1 MTAAP
6 ARRPGRSSA
15 SWRLSDR
22 LGLGLAWLLGLL
34 FCAIAAAIV
43 IYFLVEGI
51 RYLRPNLLVTNPAAA
66 ASSESQ
72 TGGFLDPL
80 LGTVIVGAMAMAIAV
95 PVGVGIA
102 VWLSEFGRP
111 TGLARVAES
120 AVEMLAGE
128 PSVVLALFG
137 TILFTA
143 PALGF
148 LSQTTHGIV
157 LGQSFFAAAALL
169 SLVGLP
175 MVVASTREG
184 LQAIPSHVREAS
196 YAVGKTKIATTRR
209 VLLPAAR
216 PSVITG
222 TMLGLGRVISDT
234 AIVLL
239 LLGGT
244 LTFST
249 ANSTPVLGLLR
260 GTGDTLTGYIYYNAP
275 TGDGNQPS
283 KAYAAAFVLML
294 MVLALNL
301 GVDFVDRSLA
311 AGGAMELR
319 KPPPV
324 RRLTGNEAYAP
335 RVPVAPPPPGT
346 VPQAAG
352 HERQRAPTRVRGAG
366 AADGAGQRD
375 RDRPNAGRELS
386 VTYGSQPA
394 VKSVSLPIRQGEVLA
409 LIGPSGCGKTTLLRS
424 LNRLTELTR
433 GASASGRIT
442 LDGVDIADAGA
453 DRTPPPGDDG
463 LPAAQPVP
471 DERVRQ
477 RRLRA
482 A

>member
-1 MTAAP
+1 VSAVTATRV
-6 ARRPGRSSA
+6 RRSERAAA

-66 ASSESQ
+66 SSESQ

-80 LGTVIVGAMAMAIAV
+80 LGTLIIGTMSMAIAV

-120 AVEMLAGE
+120 AVEMMAGE
-128 PSVVLALFG
+128 PSIVLALFG
-137 TILFTA
+137 LTLFTL
-143 PALGF
+143 PALGV
-148 LSQTTHGIV
+148 LTQSTHGVV

-175 MVVASTREG
+175 LVVASTREG

-216 PSVITG
+216 PSVLTG

-244 LTFST
+244 LTFQA
-249 ANSTPVLGLLR
+249 ANSTPLLGLLR

-294 MVLALNL
+294 FVLALNL
-301 GVDFVDRSLA
+301 GVDLVVSRS
-311 AGGAMELR
+311 R
-319 KPPPV
+319 K
-324 RRLTGNEAYAP
+324 A
-335 RVPVAPPPPGT
+335 
-346 VPQAAG
+346 
-352 HERQRAPTRVRGAG
+352 
-366 AADGAGQRD
+366 
-375 RDRPNAGRELS
+375 
-386 VTYGSQPA
+386 VTW
-394 VKSVSLPIRQGEVLA
+394 K
-409 LIGPSGCGKTTLLRS
+409 
-424 LNRLTELTR
+424 
-433 GASASGRIT
+433 
-442 LDGVDIADAGA
+442 
-453 DRTPPPGDDG
+453 
-463 LPAAQPVP
+463 
-471 DERVRQ
+471 
-477 RRLRA
+477 
-482 A
+482 

>member
-6 ARRPGRSSA
+6 ARRPDRSSA

-66 ASSESQ
+66 SSESQ
-72 TGGFLDPL
+72 SGGFLDPL
-80 LGTVIVGAMAMAIAV
+80 LGTLIVGAMAMAIAV
-95 PVGVGIA
+95 PVGIGIA

-120 AVEMLAGE
+120 SIEMLAGE

-137 TILFTA
+137 TILFAA

-148 LSQTTHGIV
+148 LSQTTHGVV

-175 MVVASTREG
+175 LVVASTREG

-216 PSVITG
+216 PSVVTG

-239 LLGGT
+239 LLGST

-283 KAYAAAFVLML
+283 KAYAATFVLLL

-301 GVDFVDRSLA
+301 GVEFVLSRS
-311 AGGAMELR
+311 R
-319 KPPPV
+319 K
-324 RRLTGNEAYAP
+324 A
-335 RVPVAPPPPGT
+335 
-346 VPQAAG
+346 
-352 HERQRAPTRVRGAG
+352 
-366 AADGAGQRD
+366 
-375 RDRPNAGRELS
+375 
-386 VTYGSQPA
+386 VTW
-394 VKSVSLPIRQGEVLA
+394 R
-409 LIGPSGCGKTTLLRS
+409 
-424 LNRLTELTR
+424 
-433 GASASGRIT
+433 
-442 LDGVDIADAGA
+442 
-453 DRTPPPGDDG
+453 
-463 LPAAQPVP
+463 
-471 DERVRQ
+471 
-477 RRLRA
+477 
-482 A
+482 

>member
-1 MTAAP
+1 MSTMTAAP
-6 ARRPGRSSA
+6 ARRPDRSSA

-66 ASSESQ
+66 SSESQ
-72 TGGFLDPL
+72 SGGFLDPL
-80 LGTVIVGAMAMAIAV
+80 LGTLIVGAMATAIAV
-95 PVGVGIA
+95 PVGIGIA

-120 AVEMLAGE
+120 SIEMLAGE

-148 LSQTTHGIV
+148 LSQTTHGVV

-175 MVVASTREG
+175 LVVASTREG

-216 PSVITG
+216 PSVVTG

-239 LLGGT
+239 LLGST

-283 KAYAAAFVLML
+283 KAYAATFVLLL

-301 GVDFVDRSLA
+301 GVDFV
-311 AGGAMELR
+311 
-319 KPPPV
+319 V
-324 RRLTGNEAYAP
+324 RRS
-335 RVPVAPPPPGT
+335 
-346 VPQAAG
+346 
-352 HERQRAPTRVRGAG
+352 QRAVRW
-366 AADGAGQRD
+366 
-375 RDRPNAGRELS
+375 S
-386 VTYGSQPA
+386 
-394 VKSVSLPIRQGEVLA
+394 
-409 LIGPSGCGKTTLLRS
+409 
-424 LNRLTELTR
+424 
-433 GASASGRIT
+433 
-442 LDGVDIADAGA
+442 
-453 DRTPPPGDDG
+453 
-463 LPAAQPVP
+463 
-471 DERVRQ
+471 
-477 RRLRA
+477 
-482 A
+482 